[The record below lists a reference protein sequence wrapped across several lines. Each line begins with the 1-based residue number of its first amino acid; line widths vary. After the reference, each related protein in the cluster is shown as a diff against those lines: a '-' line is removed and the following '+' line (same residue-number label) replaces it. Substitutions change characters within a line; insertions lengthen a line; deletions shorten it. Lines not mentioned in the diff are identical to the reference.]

1 MNRLNGFDKN
11 VLLLVFGLTIFV
23 IFGATLLEVFGFI
36 TKDTAWII
44 DLAAVAWWFG
54 AIMTFTYERI
64 KGRLAQR

>member
-1 MNRLNGFDKN
+1 MSRLNSFDKN
-11 VLLLVFGLTIFV
+11 VLLLVFGLTILV
-23 IFGATLLEVFGFI
+23 IAFATALELLGFI
-36 TKDTAWII
+36 TQDTAWIV